1 MNCLRTIL
9 PPPAASDEEQREND
23 ELLSKPAAK
32 KICQTIEWPRVIRL
46 KGTSINAPFPRLLSQ
61 RRARILM
68 YPIVTPVLRAVH
80 PGTHKKLTVYRDSLK
95 PVSLTLERHRQNCSY
110 NHNDNGHPVTADEVF
125 DEGEYRRYEKRYS
138 EKM

>member
-32 KICQTIEWPRVIRL
+32 KICQVIEWPRLTRL
-46 KGTSINAPFPRLLSQ
+46 KL
-61 RRARILM
+61 
-68 YPIVTPVLRAVH
+68 
-80 PGTHKKLTVYRDSLK
+80 
-95 PVSLTLERHRQNCSY
+95 VSLTLERYRQNCSN
-110 NHNDNGHPVTADEVF
+110 NHNNSGHPVTAQEVF
-125 DEGEYRRYEKRYS
+125 EQGEYGRYEKRYS